1 MYVVKFEDLGK
12 SDIGIAGG
20 KGANL
25 GELTQAGI
33 PVPPGFVVTA
43 ETYGKFMEDAGI
55 NGKVL
60 DILAKTDINNTKE
73 LQAAAEEIKSII
85 IGTPVPEDMSTLIIE
100 AYNQLCQRVDEDDT
114 DVAIRSSATAE
125 DLPDASFAG
134 QQDTFLHV
142 SGSED
147 VIDYIR
153 KCWASLFEARAIFY
167 REENGFDHSKVYI
180 AVVVQKMA
188 IADKAGVMFTV
199 NPSTGEEIA
208 LIEGSWG
215 LGEAVV
221 SGDVTP
227 DNYVVDKSND
237 EVVSVTISDKKL
249 MYVKDEDGTSVRV
262 DVPEDKRNERVLS
275 DEELVELTE
284 MGKRIQAH
292 YGEPMD
298 TEWAFERGNLF
309 LLQARPIT
317 TLGDDNGVAGE
328 DSSISDKNVI
338 VKGLGA
344 SPGTAS
350 GKVKIILDIDELDK
364 IKDGDIMVTTMT
376 TPDMVPAM
384 RRASGI
390 ITDEGGVTCHASIIS
405 RELGIPCVVGTG
417 SATTTLKENVGVTL
431 DGKKGLVYEGIHEN
445 KEEAVQTATANVE
458 AAPIITVTEVKANV
472 SMPEAA
478 QRAAATGADGV
489 GLLRTEHL
497 MLTAG
502 IHPGKFIADGREDEL
517 IDTIAENVMTVAD
530 AFYPK
535 PVWYRTLDAPT
546 DEFITL
552 EGGENEPE
560 EHNPMLGWRG
570 IRRELDQPE
579 ILKCEFKAIKKLYDK
594 GYTNLGIMIPLSQSP
609 AELKQ
614 AKELCASVGLIP
626 HKDID
631 FGMMVE
637 IPAAALTIEDYLE
650 IGVDFVSLGTND
662 LTQYTLAVDRNN
674 EFVAKHY
681 TEEHPAVMKLIERTI
696 KKCVEAGVTCSICGQ
711 AGSVPHIVE
720 TFIISP
726 VLSRFLPCTLC
737 DNLSPDTI
745 SHRFPVHQS
754 TLVSFPDDI
763 TSYIQKSS
771 LLLPLLLFRR
781 PDKDEVRLPPTY
793 PPHHVH

>member
-1 MYVVKFEDLGK
+1 MYVKKFEELSK
-12 SDIGIAGG
+12 ADIGIAGG

-43 ETYGKFMEDAGI
+43 QAYEYFMDEAGI
-55 NGKVL
+55 NDKVMS
-60 DILAKTDINNTKE
+60 ILEETDINDTKA
-73 LQAAAEEIKSII
+73 LQAAAEEIKKII
-85 IGTPVPEDMSTLIIE
+85 VESPIPDDLVMYIREY
-100 AYNQLCQRVDEDDT
+100 YNELCQRVGEEDT

-125 DLPDASFAG
+125 DLPEASFAG

-142 SGSED
+142 SGDEE
-147 VIDYIR
+147 VIEFIR

-167 REENGFDHSKVYI
+167 REENNFEHSKVYI

-188 IADKAGVMFTV
+188 FADKAGVMFTV

-227 DNYVVDKSND
+227 DNYQVDKRNN
-237 EVVSVTISDKKL
+237 EIVNVTISDKKV
-249 MYVKDEDGTSVRV
+249 MYTNDEDGTSVKIE
-262 DVPEDKRNERVLS
+262 VPEDKRKERVLS
-275 DEELVELTE
+275 DDELIQLTE
-284 MGKRIQAH
+284 MGKTVQAH

-298 TEWAFERGNLF
+298 TEWAFEKDMLF

-317 TLGDDNGVAGE
+317 TLGGAEEAADDA
-328 DSSISDKNVI
+328 SSDLGDVL
-338 VKGLGA
+338 VRGLGA
-344 SPGTAS
+344 SPGMAAGT
-350 GKVKIILDIDELDK
+350 VKIVLDIDELDK

-390 ITDEGGVTCHASIIS
+390 VTDEGGVTCHASIIS

-417 SATTTLKENVGVTL
+417 DATTTLVENSGVTL
-431 DGKKGLVYEGIHEN
+431 DGKKGLVFDGISQT
-445 KEEAVQTATANVE
+445 KEEAPVAAGTVE

-478 QRAAATGADGV
+478 EKAAATGADGV

-497 MLTAG
+497 MLTSG

-517 IDTIAENVMTVAD
+517 IDTIADNVQIVAD

-552 EGGENEPE
+552 EGGENEPR

-579 ILKCEFKAIKKLYDK
+579 ILKCEFKAIKKLHEK
-594 GYTNLGIMIPLSQSP
+594 GYTNIGIMIPLSQSP
-609 AELKQ
+609 EELKQ
-614 AKELCASVGLIP
+614 AKALCSEVGFEP
-626 HKDID
+626 HKDVE

-637 IPAAALTIEDYLE
+637 IPAAAIMIDEY
-650 IGVDFVSLGTND
+650 IKVGIDFVSLGTND

-681 TEEHPAVMKLIERTI
+681 SEEHPAVMKLIERTI
-696 KKCVEAGVTCSICGQ
+696 RKCAEAGVKCSICGQ

-720 TFIISP
+720 K
-726 VLSRFLPCTLC
+726 
-737 DNLSPDTI
+737 
-745 SHRFPVHQS
+745 
-754 TLVSFPDDI
+754 LVEFGI
-763 TSYIQKSS
+763 TSVSSNTDAIADVRKTVARAEQKII
-771 LLLPLLLFRR
+771 LDAAR
-781 PDKDEVRLPPTY
+781 KRLE
-793 PPHHVH
+793 

>member
-1 MYVVKFEDLGK
+1 MYVKKFEDLNK
-12 SDIGIAGG
+12 SDIPIAGG

-43 ETYGKFMEDAGI
+43 QTYEKFMLETGI
-55 NGKVL
+55 NDKVL
-60 DILAKTDINNTKE
+60 SILDEIDINDTKA
-73 LQAAAEEIKSII
+73 LQAASEEIKAII
-85 IGTPVPEDMSTLIIE
+85 NEAPIPEDMILFITE
-100 AYNQLCQRVDEDDT
+100 AYNQLCQRFDGDDVE
-114 DVAIRSSATAE
+114 VAIRSSATAE
-125 DLPDASFAG
+125 DLPEASFAG
-134 QQDTFLHV
+134 QQDTYLYV
-142 SGSED
+142 SG
-147 VIDYIR
+147 IDAVLEYIR

-167 REENGFDHSKVYI
+167 REENDFEHAKVLI

-188 IADKAGVMFTV
+188 NADKAGVMFTV

-227 DNYVVDKSND
+227 DNYQVDKADNSVIN
-237 EVVSVTISDKKL
+237 VTISDKKV
-249 MYVKDEDGTSVRV
+249 MYINDENETSIKV
-262 DVPEDKRNERVLS
+262 DVPEEKRNERVLS
-275 DEELVELTE
+275 DEELIELTE

-298 TEWAFERGNLF
+298 TEWAFENGELF

-317 TLGDDNGVAGE
+317 TLSDVCEDVAEASDDIGE
-328 DSSISDKNVI
+328 VL
-338 VKGLGA
+338 VRGLGA
-344 SPGTAS
+344 SPGMAA
-350 GKVKIILDIDELDK
+350 GNVKIILDIEELDK

-384 RRASGI
+384 KRSSGI
-390 ITDEGGVTCHASIIS
+390 VTDEGGVTCHASIIS

-417 SATTTLKENVGVTL
+417 DATSILKENTGVTI
-431 DGKKGLVYEGIHEN
+431 DGKKGLVFDGISQTKQEP
-445 KEEAVQTATANVE
+445 VQAAGSVE

-478 QRAAATGADGV
+478 AKAAATGADGV

-502 IHPGKFIADGREDEL
+502 IHPGKFIADGNEDEL
-517 IDTIAENVMTVAD
+517 INTIAENVMIVAD
-530 AFYPK
+530 EFYPK

-579 ILKCEFKAIKKLYDK
+579 ILKCEFKAIKKLHEQ
-594 GYTNLGIMIPLSQSP
+594 GYTNIGIMIPLSQSP
-609 AELKQ
+609 EELKQ
-614 AKELCASVGLIP
+614 AKALCSEVGLEP
-626 HKDID
+626 HKDVE

-637 IPAAALTIEDYLE
+637 IPAAALTIEDY
-650 IGVDFVSLGTND
+650 IAVGIDFVSLGTND

-674 EFVAKHY
+674 EYVAKHY
-681 TEEHPAVMKLIERTI
+681 SEEHPAVMKLIEMTI
-696 KKCVEAGVTCSICGQ
+696 KKCVEAGVKCSICGQ
-711 AGSVPHIVE
+711 AGSVPRIVE
-720 TFIISP
+720 K
-726 VLSRFLPCTLC
+726 
-737 DNLSPDTI
+737 
-745 SHRFPVHQS
+745 
-754 TLVSFPDDI
+754 LVGFGI
-763 TSYIQKSS
+763 TSVSS
-771 LLLPLLLFRR
+771 NT
-781 PDKDEVRLPPTY
+781 DAISEVRKTVARAEQKIILDAARKRLE
-793 PPHHVH
+793 

>member
-1 MYVVKFEDLGK
+1 MYVQKFEDLNK
-12 SDIGIAGG
+12 SDIAIAGG

-43 ETYGKFMEDAGI
+43 ETYQKFMEDTGI
-55 NGKVL
+55 NDKVL
-60 DILAKTDINNTKE
+60 DILDKIDINDTKA

-85 IGTPVPEDMSTLIIE
+85 IETPIPDDMIMFIKE
-100 AYNQLCQRVDEDDT
+100 AYNQLCQRVGEDDT

-125 DLPDASFAG
+125 DLPEASFAG

-142 SGSED
+142 SGDEE
-147 VIDYIR
+147 VIEYVR

-167 REENGFDHSKVYI
+167 REENDFEHSKVLI

-227 DNYVVDKSND
+227 DNYQVDKANN
-237 EVVSVTISDKKL
+237 EVINVTISDKKV
-249 MYVKDEDGTSVRV
+249 MYTNDESGTSIKVN
-262 DVPEDKRNERVLS
+262 VPENLRMERVLS
-275 DEELVELTE
+275 DEELIELTE
-284 MGKRIQAH
+284 MGKRVQAH

-298 TEWAFERGNLF
+298 TEWAFERDNLF

-317 TLGDDNGVAGE
+317 TLGDAEPAGDDDASVDGE
-328 DSSISDKNVI
+328 VL
-338 VKGLGA
+338 VRGLGA
-344 SPGTAS
+344 SPGIAT
-350 GKVKIILDIDELDK
+350 GLVKIVLDIDELDK
-364 IKDGDIMVTTMT
+364 IEDGDVMVTTMT

-390 ITDEGGVTCHASIIS
+390 VTDEGGVTCHASIIS

-417 SATTTLKENVGVTL
+417 DATKTLKEDTGVTL
-431 DGKKGLVYEGIHEN
+431 DGKKGLVFEGITEVS
-445 KEEAVQTATANVE
+445 EEAPQAQAVAAE
-458 AAPIITVTEVKANV
+458 APILTVTEVKANV

-478 QRAAATGADGV
+478 ERAAATGADGV

-517 IDTIAENVMTVAD
+517 IDTIADNVQIVAD

-552 EGGENEPE
+552 EGGENEPR

-579 ILKCEFKAIKKLYDK
+579 ILKCEFKAIKKLHEK
-594 GYTNLGIMIPLSQSP
+594 GYTNIGIMIPLSQSP
-609 AELKQ
+609 AELVK
-614 AKELCASVGLIP
+614 AKELCAEVGFIP
-626 HKDID
+626 HKDVD

-637 IPAAALTIEDYLE
+637 IPAAAIIIDEYLK

-681 TEEHPAVMKLIERTI
+681 NEEHPAVMKLIERTI
-696 KKCVEAGVTCSICGQ
+696 KKCAEAGVTCSICGQ

-720 TFIISP
+720 K
-726 VLSRFLPCTLC
+726 
-737 DNLSPDTI
+737 
-745 SHRFPVHQS
+745 
-754 TLVSFPDDI
+754 LVKFGI
-763 TSYIQKSS
+763 TSVSS
-771 LLLPLLLFRR
+771 NA
-781 PDKDEVRLPPTY
+781 DAIAEVRKTVARAEQKIILEAARKRLE
-793 PPHHVH
+793 

>member
-1 MYVVKFEDLGK
+1 
-12 SDIGIAGG
+12 
-20 KGANL
+20 
-25 GELTQAGI
+25 
-33 PVPPGFVVTA
+33 
-43 ETYGKFMEDAGI
+43 
-55 NGKVL
+55 
-60 DILAKTDINNTKE
+60 
-73 LQAAAEEIKSII
+73 
-85 IGTPVPEDMSTLIIE
+85 
-100 AYNQLCQRVDEDDT
+100 
-114 DVAIRSSATAE
+114 
-125 DLPDASFAG
+125 
-134 QQDTFLHV
+134 
-142 SGSED
+142 
-147 VIDYIR
+147 
-153 KCWASLFEARAIFY
+153 
-167 REENGFDHSKVYI
+167 
-180 AVVVQKMA
+180 MA
-188 IADKAGVMFTV
+188 IADKAGVKFTV

-445 KEEAVQTATANVE
+445 KEEAVQTATSNVE

-517 IDTIAENVMTVAD
+517 IDTIAENVMIVAD

-720 TFIISP
+720 K
-726 VLSRFLPCTLC
+726 
-737 DNLSPDTI
+737 
-745 SHRFPVHQS
+745 
-754 TLVSFPDDI
+754 LVGFGI
-763 TSYIQKSS
+763 TSVSS
-771 LLLPLLLFRR
+771 NA
-781 PDKDEVRLPPTY
+781 DAVAEVRKTVARAEKKIILDAARKSQE
-793 PPHHVH
+793 

>member
-1 MYVVKFEDLGK
+1 MYVVKFEDLNK

-43 ETYGKFMEDAGI
+43 ETYQKFMEEAGI
-55 NGKVL
+55 NDKVM
-60 DILAKTDINNTKE
+60 DILDKIDINDTKA
-73 LQAAAEEIKSII
+73 LQAAAEEIKGII
-85 IGTPVPEDMSTLIIE
+85 NSAPIPDDMILFITE
-100 AYNQLCQRVDEDDT
+100 AYNQLCQRVGEDGT

-125 DLPDASFAG
+125 DLPEASFAG

-142 SGSED
+142 SGNDE
-147 VIDYIR
+147 VIEYIR

-167 REENGFDHSKVYI
+167 REENDFEHSKVYI

-188 IADKAGVMFTV
+188 NADKAGVMFTV

-215 LGEAVV
+215 LGESVV

-227 DNYVVDKSND
+227 DNYQVDKKNN
-237 EVVSVTISDKKL
+237 EIINVTISDKKV
-249 MYVKDEDGTSVRV
+249 MYTNDENGTSIKV
-262 DVPEDKRNERVLS
+262 DVPEDKRKERVLS
-275 DEELVELTE
+275 DSELIQLTE
-284 MGKRIQAH
+284 MGKRVQAH

-298 TEWAFERGNLF
+298 TEWAFENGILF

-317 TLGDDNGVAGE
+317 TLGDVEEQKDE
-328 DSSISDKNVI
+328 SSDDVGD
-338 VKGLGA
+338 VLVRGLGA
-344 SPGTAS
+344 SPGMAS
-350 GKVKIILDIDELDK
+350 GKVKIVLDIDELDK

-390 ITDEGGVTCHASIIS
+390 VTDEGGVTCHASIIS

-417 SATTTLKENVGVTL
+417 NATTTLVENDGVTL
-431 DGKKGLVYEGIHEN
+431 DGKKGLVFEGISET
-445 KEEAVQTATANVE
+445 KSEEVAAVSVE

-478 QRAAATGADGV
+478 EKAAATGADGV

-497 MLTAG
+497 MLTSG

-517 IDTIAENVMTVAD
+517 IDTIAGNVQIVAD

-552 EGGENEPE
+552 EGGENEPR
-560 EHNPMLGWRG
+560 EHNPMLGCRG

-579 ILKCEFKAIKKLYDK
+579 ILKCEFKAIKKLHEK
-594 GYTNLGIMIPLSQSP
+594 GYTNIGIMIPLSQSP
-609 AELKQ
+609 EELKK
-614 AKELCASVGLIP
+614 AKALCSEVGFEP
-626 HKDID
+626 HKDVE

-637 IPAAALTIEDYLE
+637 IPAAAIMIDEY
-650 IGVDFVSLGTND
+650 IKVGIDFVSLGTND

-681 TEEHPAVMKLIERTI
+681 SEEHPAVMKLIERTI
-696 KKCVEAGVTCSICGQ
+696 RKCAEAGVKCSICGQ

-720 TFIISP
+720 K
-726 VLSRFLPCTLC
+726 
-737 DNLSPDTI
+737 
-745 SHRFPVHQS
+745 
-754 TLVSFPDDI
+754 LVEFGI
-763 TSYIQKSS
+763 TSVSSNTDAIADVRKTVARAEQKII
-771 LLLPLLLFRR
+771 LDAAR
-781 PDKDEVRLPPTY
+781 KRLE
-793 PPHHVH
+793 

>member
-1 MYVVKFEDLGK
+1 MYVKKFEELDK
-12 SDIGIAGG
+12 NDIGIAGG

-43 ETYGKFMEDAGI
+43 QAYEYFMEEAGI
-55 NGKVL
+55 NDKVMEIL
-60 DILAKTDINNTKE
+60 DQIDVNDTKQ
-73 LQAAAEEIKSII
+73 LQEAAEEIKKII
-85 IGTPVPEDMSTLIIE
+85 IDSPIPDDLVMFIREY
-100 AYNQLCQRVDEDDT
+100 YNELCQRVDEDDT

-125 DLPDASFAG
+125 DLPEASFAG

-142 SGSED
+142 SGDDE
-147 VIDYIR
+147 VIEYIR

-167 REENGFDHSKVYI
+167 REENNFEHSKVYI

-215 LGEAVV
+215 LGESVV

-227 DNYVVDKSND
+227 DNYQVDKKNN
-237 EVVSVTISDKKL
+237 EIINVTISDKKV
-249 MYVKDEDGTSVRV
+249 MYTNDENGTSVKV
-262 DVPEDKRNERVLS
+262 EVPEDKRKERVLS
-275 DEELVELTE
+275 DEELIELTE
-284 MGKRIQAH
+284 MGKTVQAH

-298 TEWAFERGNLF
+298 TEWAFEKDMLF

-317 TLGDDNGVAGE
+317 TLGDTVE
-328 DSSISDKNVI
+328 DAEDEASDLGDVL
-338 VKGLGA
+338 VRGLGA
-344 SPGTAS
+344 SPGMAS
-350 GKVKIILDIDELDK
+350 GKVKIVLDIDELDK

-384 RRASGI
+384 KRASGI
-390 ITDEGGVTCHASIIS
+390 VTDEGGVTCHASIIS

-417 SATTTLKENVGVTL
+417 DATTTLKENDGVTL
-431 DGKKGLVYEGIHEN
+431 DGKKGLVFDGISET
-445 KEEAVQTATANVE
+445 KEEPVAVAGTVE

-478 QRAAATGADGV
+478 EKAAATGADGV

-497 MLTAG
+497 MLTSG

-517 IDTIAENVMTVAD
+517 IDTIADNVQIVAD

-552 EGGENEPE
+552 EGGENEPR

-579 ILKCEFKAIKKLYDK
+579 ILKCEFKAIKKLHEK
-594 GYTNLGIMIPLSQSP
+594 GYTNIGIMIPLSQSP
-609 AELKQ
+609 EELKK
-614 AKELCASVGLIP
+614 AKALCSEVGFEP
-626 HKDID
+626 HKDVD

-637 IPAAALTIEDYLE
+637 IPAAAIMIDEY
-650 IGVDFVSLGTND
+650 IKVGIDFVSLGTND

-681 TEEHPAVMKLIERTI
+681 SEEHPAVMKLIERTI
-696 KKCVEAGVTCSICGQ
+696 RKCAEAGVKCSICGQ

-720 TFIISP
+720 K
-726 VLSRFLPCTLC
+726 
-737 DNLSPDTI
+737 
-745 SHRFPVHQS
+745 
-754 TLVSFPDDI
+754 LVEFGI
-763 TSYIQKSS
+763 TSVSSNTDAIADVRKTVARAEQKII
-771 LLLPLLLFRR
+771 LDAAR
-781 PDKDEVRLPPTY
+781 KRLE
-793 PPHHVH
+793 

>member
-1 MYVVKFEDLGK
+1 MYVKKFEDLNK
-12 SDIGIAGG
+12 SDIPIAGG

-43 ETYGKFMEDAGI
+43 QTYEKFMLETGI
-55 NGKVL
+55 NDKVL
-60 DILAKTDINNTKE
+60 SILDEIDINDTKA
-73 LQAAAEEIKSII
+73 LQAASEEIKAII
-85 IGTPVPEDMSTLIIE
+85 NEAPIPEDMILFITE
-100 AYNQLCQRVDEDDT
+100 AYNQLCQRFDGDDVE
-114 DVAIRSSATAE
+114 VAIRSSATAE
-125 DLPDASFAG
+125 DLPEASFAG
-134 QQDTFLHV
+134 QQDTYLYV
-142 SGSED
+142 SG
-147 VIDYIR
+147 IDAVLEYIR

-167 REENGFDHSKVYI
+167 REENDFEHAKVLI

-188 IADKAGVMFTV
+188 NADKAGVMFTV

-227 DNYVVDKSND
+227 DNYQVDKADNSVIN
-237 EVVSVTISDKKL
+237 VTISDKKV
-249 MYVKDEDGTSVRV
+249 MYINDENETSIKV
-262 DVPEDKRNERVLS
+262 DVPEEKRNERVLS
-275 DEELVELTE
+275 DEELIELTE

-298 TEWAFERGNLF
+298 TEWAFENGELF

-317 TLGDDNGVAGE
+317 TLGDVCEDVAEASDDIGE
-328 DSSISDKNVI
+328 VL
-338 VKGLGA
+338 VRGLGA
-344 SPGTAS
+344 SPGMAA
-350 GKVKIILDIDELDK
+350 GNVKIILDIEELDK
-364 IKDGDIMVTTMT
+364 IEDGDIMVTTMT

-384 RRASGI
+384 KRSSGI
-390 ITDEGGVTCHASIIS
+390 VTDEGGVTCHASIIS

-417 SATTTLKENVGVTL
+417 DATSILKENTGVTI
-431 DGKKGLVYEGIHEN
+431 DGKKGLVFDGISQTKQEP
-445 KEEAVQTATANVE
+445 VQAAGSVE

-478 QRAAATGADGV
+478 AKAAATGADGV

-502 IHPGKFIADGREDEL
+502 IHPGKFIADGNEDEL
-517 IDTIAENVMTVAD
+517 INTIAENVMIVAD
-530 AFYPK
+530 EFYPK

-579 ILKCEFKAIKKLYDK
+579 ILKCEFKAIKKLHEQ
-594 GYTNLGIMIPLSQSP
+594 GYTNIGIMIPLSQSP
-609 AELKQ
+609 EELKQ
-614 AKELCASVGLIP
+614 AKALCSEVGLEP
-626 HKDID
+626 HKDVE

-637 IPAAALTIEDYLE
+637 IPAAALTIEDY
-650 IGVDFVSLGTND
+650 IAVGIDFVSLGTND

-674 EFVAKHY
+674 EYVAKHY
-681 TEEHPAVMKLIERTI
+681 SEEHPAVMKLIEMTI
-696 KKCVEAGVTCSICGQ
+696 KKCVEAGVKCSICGQ
-711 AGSVPHIVE
+711 AGSVPRIVE
-720 TFIISP
+720 K
-726 VLSRFLPCTLC
+726 
-737 DNLSPDTI
+737 
-745 SHRFPVHQS
+745 
-754 TLVSFPDDI
+754 LVGFGI
-763 TSYIQKSS
+763 TSVSS
-771 LLLPLLLFRR
+771 NT
-781 PDKDEVRLPPTY
+781 DAIAEVRKTVARAEQKIILDAARKRLE
-793 PPHHVH
+793 

>member
-1 MYVVKFEDLGK
+1 MYVVKFEDLNK

-43 ETYGKFMEDAGI
+43 QAYEYFMDEAGI
-55 NGKVL
+55 NDLVMSIL
-60 DILAKTDINNTKE
+60 DEIDINDTKA
-73 LQAAAEEIKSII
+73 LQAASEEIKKII
-85 IGTPVPEDMSTLIIE
+85 VESPIPEDLVLFIRE
-100 AYNQLCQRVDEDDT
+100 YYNELCQRVGEDDT

-125 DLPDASFAG
+125 DLPEASFAG

-142 SGSED
+142 SGDDE
-147 VIDYIR
+147 VIEYIR

-167 REENGFDHSKVYI
+167 REENNFEHSKVYI

-188 IADKAGVMFTV
+188 NADKAGVMFTV

-227 DNYVVDKSND
+227 DNYQVDKKNN
-237 EVVSVTISDKKL
+237 EIINVTISDKKV
-249 MYVKDEDGTSVRV
+249 MYTNDENGTSVKV
-262 DVPEDKRNERVLS
+262 DVPENQRKERVLS
-275 DEELVELTE
+275 DDELIELTE
-284 MGKRIQAH
+284 MGKTVQAH

-298 TEWAFERGNLF
+298 TEWAFEKDMLF

-317 TLGDDNGVAGE
+317 TLGDVEEETQDA
-328 DSSISDKNVI
+328 SSDLGDVL
-338 VKGLGA
+338 VRGLGA
-344 SPGTAS
+344 SPGMAS
-350 GKVKIILDIDELDK
+350 GKVKIVLDIDELDK

-390 ITDEGGVTCHASIIS
+390 VTDEGGVTCHASIIS

-417 SATTTLKENVGVTL
+417 DATTTLEENSGVTL
-431 DGKKGLVYEGIHEN
+431 DGKKGLVFEGISET
-445 KEEAVQTATANVE
+445 KEEAVAVAGTVE

-478 QRAAATGADGV
+478 EKAAATGADGV

-497 MLTAG
+497 MLTSG
-502 IHPGKFIADGREDEL
+502 IHPGKFIADGKEDEL
-517 IDTIAENVMTVAD
+517 IDTIADNVQIVAD
-530 AFYPK
+530 AFYPR

-552 EGGENEPE
+552 EGGENEPR

-579 ILKCEFKAIKKLYDK
+579 ILKCEFKAIKKLHEE
-594 GYTNLGIMIPLSQSP
+594 GYTNIGIMIPLSQSP
-609 AELKQ
+609 EELKQ
-614 AKELCASVGLIP
+614 AKALCSEIGFEP
-626 HKDID
+626 HKDVD

-637 IPAAALTIEDYLE
+637 IPAAAIMIDEY
-650 IGVDFVSLGTND
+650 IKVGIDFVSLGTND

-681 TEEHPAVMKLIERTI
+681 SEEHPAVMKLIERTI
-696 KKCVEAGVTCSICGQ
+696 RKCAEAGVKCSICGQ

-720 TFIISP
+720 KLVEFGISSVSSNTDAIADVRKTVARAEQKII
-726 VLSRFLPCTLC
+726 LDAAR
-737 DNLSPDTI
+737 
-745 SHRFPVHQS
+745 
-754 TLVSFPDDI
+754 
-763 TSYIQKSS
+763 K
-771 LLLPLLLFRR
+771 
-781 PDKDEVRLPPTY
+781 RLE
-793 PPHHVH
+793 

>member
-1 MYVVKFEDLGK
+1 MYVKKFEDLNK
-12 SDIGIAGG
+12 SDIPIAGG

-43 ETYGKFMEDAGI
+43 QTYEKFMLETGI
-55 NGKVL
+55 NDKVL
-60 DILAKTDINNTKE
+60 SILDEIDINDTKA
-73 LQAAAEEIKSII
+73 LQAASEEIKAII
-85 IGTPVPEDMSTLIIE
+85 NEAPIPEDMILFITE
-100 AYNQLCQRVDEDDT
+100 AYNQLCQRFDGDDVE
-114 DVAIRSSATAE
+114 VAIRSSATAE
-125 DLPDASFAG
+125 DLPEASFAG
-134 QQDTFLHV
+134 QQDTYLYV
-142 SGSED
+142 SG
-147 VIDYIR
+147 IDAVLEYIR

-167 REENGFDHSKVYI
+167 REENDFEHAKVLI

-188 IADKAGVMFTV
+188 NADKAGVMFTV

-227 DNYVVDKSND
+227 DNYQVDKADNSVIN
-237 EVVSVTISDKKL
+237 VTISDKKV
-249 MYVKDEDGTSVRV
+249 MYINDENETSIKV
-262 DVPEDKRNERVLS
+262 DVPEEKRNERVLS
-275 DEELVELTE
+275 DEELIELTE

-298 TEWAFERGNLF
+298 TEWAFENGELF

-317 TLGDDNGVAGE
+317 TLGDVCEDVAEASDDVGE
-328 DSSISDKNVI
+328 VL
-338 VKGLGA
+338 VRGLGA
-344 SPGTAS
+344 SPGMAA
-350 GKVKIILDIDELDK
+350 GNVKIILDIEELDK

-384 RRASGI
+384 KRSSGI
-390 ITDEGGVTCHASIIS
+390 VTDEGGVTCHASIIS

-417 SATTTLKENVGVTL
+417 DATSILKENTGVTI
-431 DGKKGLVYEGIHEN
+431 DGKKGLVFDGISQTKQEP
-445 KEEAVQTATANVE
+445 VQAAGSVE

-478 QRAAATGADGV
+478 AKAAATGADGV

-502 IHPGKFIADGREDEL
+502 IHPGKFIADGNEDEL
-517 IDTIAENVMTVAD
+517 INTIAENVMIVAD
-530 AFYPK
+530 EFYPK

-579 ILKCEFKAIKKLYDK
+579 ILKCEFKAIKKLHEQ
-594 GYTNLGIMIPLSQSP
+594 GYTNIGIMIPLSQSP
-609 AELKQ
+609 EELKQ
-614 AKELCASVGLIP
+614 AKALCSEVGLEP
-626 HKDID
+626 HKDVE

-637 IPAAALTIEDYLE
+637 IPAAALTIEDY
-650 IGVDFVSLGTND
+650 IAVGIDFVSLGTND

-674 EFVAKHY
+674 EYVAKHY
-681 TEEHPAVMKLIERTI
+681 SEEHPAVMKLIEMTI
-696 KKCVEAGVTCSICGQ
+696 KKCVEAGVKCSICGQ
-711 AGSVPHIVE
+711 AGSVPRIVE
-720 TFIISP
+720 K
-726 VLSRFLPCTLC
+726 
-737 DNLSPDTI
+737 
-745 SHRFPVHQS
+745 
-754 TLVSFPDDI
+754 LVGFGI
-763 TSYIQKSS
+763 TSVSS
-771 LLLPLLLFRR
+771 NT
-781 PDKDEVRLPPTY
+781 DAIAEVRKTVARAEQKIILDAARKRLE
-793 PPHHVH
+793 

>member
-1 MYVVKFEDLGK
+1 MYVKKFEELSK

-43 ETYGKFMEDAGI
+43 QAYKYFMDEAGI
-55 NGKVL
+55 NDQVMEIL
-60 DILAKTDINNTKE
+60 DAIDINDTKA
-73 LQAAAEEIKSII
+73 LQAAAEEIKTII
-85 IGTPVPEDMSTLIIE
+85 IESPIPNDLVLFIREY
-100 AYNQLCQRVDEDDT
+100 YNELCQRVGEDDT

-125 DLPDASFAG
+125 DLPEASFAG

-142 SGSED
+142 SGDDE
-147 VIDYIR
+147 VIEYIR

-167 REENGFDHSKVYI
+167 REENDFEHSKVYI

-188 IADKAGVMFTV
+188 NADKAGVMFTV

-215 LGEAVV
+215 LGESVV

-227 DNYVVDKSND
+227 DNYQVDKKDN
-237 EVVSVTISDKKL
+237 EIINVTISDKKV
-249 MYVKDEDGTSVRV
+249 MYTNDEKGTSVKV
-262 DVPEDKRNERVLS
+262 DVPEDKRKERVLS
-275 DEELVELTE
+275 DDELIELTE
-284 MGKRIQAH
+284 MGKRVQAH

-298 TEWAFERGNLF
+298 TEWAFEKDMLF

-317 TLGDDNGVAGE
+317 TLGNASE
-328 DSSISDKNVI
+328 DARDASSDLGDVL
-338 VKGLGA
+338 VRGLGA
-344 SPGTAS
+344 SPGMAS
-350 GKVKIILDIDELDK
+350 GTVKIILDIDELDK

-390 ITDEGGVTCHASIIS
+390 VTDEGGVTCHASIIS

-417 SATTTLKENVGVTL
+417 DATSTLEENTGVTL
-431 DGKKGLVYEGIHEN
+431 DGKKGLVFDGISEN
-445 KEEAVQTATANVE
+445 KEDATAVAGTVE

-478 QRAAATGADGV
+478 EKAAATGADGV

-497 MLTAG
+497 MLTSG
-502 IHPGKFIADGREDEL
+502 IHPGKFIADGNEDEL
-517 IDTIAENVMTVAD
+517 IDTIADNVQIVAD

-552 EGGENEPE
+552 EGGENEPR

-579 ILKCEFKAIKKLYDK
+579 ILKCEFRAIKKLHEK
-594 GYTNLGIMIPLSQSP
+594 GYTNIGIMIPLSQSP
-609 AELKQ
+609 EELKQ
-614 AKELCASVGLIP
+614 AKALCSEVGFEP
-626 HKDID
+626 HKDVD

-637 IPAAALTIEDYLE
+637 IPAAAIMIDEY
-650 IGVDFVSLGTND
+650 IKVGIDFVSLGTND

-696 KKCVEAGVTCSICGQ
+696 RKCAEAGVTCSICGQ

-720 TFIISP
+720 K
-726 VLSRFLPCTLC
+726 
-737 DNLSPDTI
+737 
-745 SHRFPVHQS
+745 
-754 TLVSFPDDI
+754 LVAFGI
-763 TSYIQKSS
+763 TSVSSNTDAIADVRKTVARAEQKII
-771 LLLPLLLFRR
+771 LDAAR
-781 PDKDEVRLPPTY
+781 KRLE
-793 PPHHVH
+793 

>member
-1 MYVVKFEDLGK
+1 MYVVKFEDLSK

-43 ETYGKFMEDAGI
+43 QAYEKFMDEAGI
-55 NGKVL
+55 NDQVMG
-60 DILAKTDINNTKE
+60 ILEKIDINDTKA
-73 LQAAAEEIKSII
+73 LQAAAEEIKQI
-85 IGTPVPEDMSTLIIE
+85 IIE
-100 AYNQLCQRVDEDDT
+100 APIPEDLVLFIREFYNELCQRVGEDDT

-125 DLPDASFAG
+125 DLPEASFAG

-142 SGSED
+142 SGDDE
-147 VIDYIR
+147 VIEYIR

-167 REENGFDHSKVYI
+167 REENNFEHSKVYI

-227 DNYVVDKSND
+227 DNYQVDKKDN
-237 EVVSVTISDKKL
+237 EIINVTISDKKV
-249 MYVKDEDGTSVRV
+249 MYTNDENGTSVKV
-262 DVPEDKRNERVLS
+262 EVPEEKRKERVLS
-275 DEELVELTE
+275 DEELIELTE
-284 MGKRIQAH
+284 MGKRVQAH

-298 TEWAFERGNLF
+298 TEWAFERDNLF

-317 TLGDDNGVAGE
+317 TLGDVVEETEEASSDMGE
-328 DSSISDKNVI
+328 VL
-338 VKGLGA
+338 VRGLGA
-344 SPGTAS
+344 SPGMAS
-350 GKVKIILDIDELDK
+350 GKVKIVLDIDELDK
-364 IKDGDIMVTTMT
+364 IQDGDIMVTTMT

-390 ITDEGGVTCHASIIS
+390 VTDEGGVTCHASIIS

-417 SATTTLKENVGVTL
+417 DATATLKEDTGVTL
-431 DGKKGLVYEGIHEN
+431 DGKKGLVFDGISDA
-445 KEEAVQTATANVE
+445 KSEEAPVQGGAVQ

-478 QRAAATGADGV
+478 ERAAATGADGV

-497 MLTAG
+497 MLTSG

-517 IDTIAENVMTVAD
+517 IDTIADNVQIVAD

-552 EGGENEPE
+552 EGGENEPR
-560 EHNPMLGWRG
+560 EHNPMLGW
-570 IRRELDQPE
+570 I
-579 ILKCEFKAIKKLYDK
+579 
-594 GYTNLGIMIPLSQSP
+594 
-609 AELKQ
+609 
-614 AKELCASVGLIP
+614 
-626 HKDID
+626 
-631 FGMMVE
+631 
-637 IPAAALTIEDYLE
+637 
-650 IGVDFVSLGTND
+650 
-662 LTQYTLAVDRNN
+662 
-674 EFVAKHY
+674 
-681 TEEHPAVMKLIERTI
+681 
-696 KKCVEAGVTCSICGQ
+696 
-711 AGSVPHIVE
+711 
-720 TFIISP
+720 
-726 VLSRFLPCTLC
+726 
-737 DNLSPDTI
+737 
-745 SHRFPVHQS
+745 
-754 TLVSFPDDI
+754 
-763 TSYIQKSS
+763 
-771 LLLPLLLFRR
+771 
-781 PDKDEVRLPPTY
+781 
-793 PPHHVH
+793 

>member
-1 MYVVKFEDLGK
+1 MYVVKFEDLNK

-43 ETYGKFMEDAGI
+43 ETYQKFMEEAGI
-55 NGKVL
+55 NDKVM
-60 DILAKTDINNTKE
+60 DILDKIDINDTKA
-73 LQAAAEEIKSII
+73 LQAAAEEIKGII
-85 IGTPVPEDMSTLIIE
+85 NSAPIPDDMILFITE
-100 AYNQLCQRVDEDDT
+100 AYNQLCQRVGEDDT

-125 DLPDASFAG
+125 DLPEASFAG

-142 SGSED
+142 SGNDE
-147 VIDYIR
+147 VIEYIR

-167 REENGFDHSKVYI
+167 REENDFEHSKVYI

-188 IADKAGVMFTV
+188 NADKAGVMFTV

-215 LGEAVV
+215 LGESVV

-227 DNYVVDKSND
+227 DNYQVDKKNN
-237 EVVSVTISDKKL
+237 EIINVTISDKKV
-249 MYVKDEDGTSVRV
+249 MYTNDENGTSIKV
-262 DVPEDKRNERVLS
+262 DVPEDKRKERVLS
-275 DEELVELTE
+275 DSELIQLTE
-284 MGKRIQAH
+284 MGKRVQAH

-298 TEWAFERGNLF
+298 TEWAFENGILF

-317 TLGDDNGVAGE
+317 TLGDVEEQKDE
-328 DSSISDKNVI
+328 SSDDVGD
-338 VKGLGA
+338 VLVRGLGA
-344 SPGTAS
+344 SPGMAS
-350 GKVKIILDIDELDK
+350 GKVKIVLDIDELDK

-390 ITDEGGVTCHASIIS
+390 VTDEGGVTCHASIIS

-417 SATTTLKENVGVTL
+417 NATTTLVENDGVTL
-431 DGKKGLVYEGIHEN
+431 DGKKGLVFEGISET
-445 KEEAVQTATANVE
+445 KSEEVAAVSVE

-478 QRAAATGADGV
+478 EKAAATGADGV

-497 MLTAG
+497 MLTSG

-517 IDTIAENVMTVAD
+517 IDTIADNVQIVAD

-552 EGGENEPE
+552 EGGENEPR

-579 ILKCEFKAIKKLYDK
+579 ILKCEFKAIKKLHEK
-594 GYTNLGIMIPLSQSP
+594 GYTNIGIMIPLSQSP
-609 AELKQ
+609 EELKK
-614 AKELCASVGLIP
+614 AKALCSEVGFEP
-626 HKDID
+626 HKDVE

-637 IPAAALTIEDYLE
+637 IPAAAIMIDEY
-650 IGVDFVSLGTND
+650 IKVGIDFVSLGTND

-681 TEEHPAVMKLIERTI
+681 SEEHPAVMKLIERTI
-696 KKCVEAGVTCSICGQ
+696 RKCAEAGVKCSICGQ

-720 TFIISP
+720 K
-726 VLSRFLPCTLC
+726 
-737 DNLSPDTI
+737 
-745 SHRFPVHQS
+745 
-754 TLVSFPDDI
+754 LVEFGI
-763 TSYIQKSS
+763 TSVSSNTDAIADVRKTVARAEQKII
-771 LLLPLLLFRR
+771 LDAAR
-781 PDKDEVRLPPTY
+781 KRLE
-793 PPHHVH
+793 

>member
-1 MYVVKFEDLGK
+1 MYVKKFEDLNK
-12 SDIGIAGG
+12 SDIPIAGG

-43 ETYGKFMEDAGI
+43 QTYEKFMLETGI
-55 NGKVL
+55 NDKVL
-60 DILAKTDINNTKE
+60 SILDEIDINDTKA
-73 LQAAAEEIKSII
+73 LQAASEEIKAII
-85 IGTPVPEDMSTLIIE
+85 NEAPIPEDMILFITE
-100 AYNQLCQRVDEDDT
+100 AYNQLCQRFDGDDVE
-114 DVAIRSSATAE
+114 VAIRSSATAE
-125 DLPDASFAG
+125 DLPEASFAG
-134 QQDTFLHV
+134 QQDTYLYV
-142 SGSED
+142 SG
-147 VIDYIR
+147 IDAVLEYIR

-167 REENGFDHSKVYI
+167 REENDFEHAKVLI

-188 IADKAGVMFTV
+188 NADKAGVMFTV

-227 DNYVVDKSND
+227 DNYQVDKADNSVIN
-237 EVVSVTISDKKL
+237 VTISDKKV
-249 MYVKDEDGTSVRV
+249 MYINDENETSIKV
-262 DVPEDKRNERVLS
+262 DVPEEKRNERVLS
-275 DEELVELTE
+275 DEELIELTE

-298 TEWAFERGNLF
+298 TEWAFENGELF

-317 TLGDDNGVAGE
+317 TLGDVCEDVAEASDDIGE
-328 DSSISDKNVI
+328 VL
-338 VKGLGA
+338 VRGLGA
-344 SPGTAS
+344 SPGMAA
-350 GKVKIILDIDELDK
+350 GNVKIILDIEELDK

-384 RRASGI
+384 KRSSGI
-390 ITDEGGVTCHASIIS
+390 VTDEGGVTCHASIIS

-417 SATTTLKENVGVTL
+417 DATSALKENTGVTI
-431 DGKKGLVYEGIHEN
+431 DGKKGLVFDGISEN
-445 KEEAVQTATANVE
+445 KEEAVQVVASAG

-478 QRAAATGADGV
+478 AKAAATGADGV

-517 IDTIAENVMTVAD
+517 IDTIAENVKIVAD
-530 AFYPK
+530 EFYPK

-579 ILKCEFKAIKKLYDK
+579 ILKCEFKAIKKLHEQ
-594 GYTNLGIMIPLSQSP
+594 GYTNIGIMIPLSQSP
-609 AELKQ
+609 EELKQ
-614 AKELCASVGLIP
+614 AKALCSEIGLEP
-626 HKDID
+626 QKDVE

-637 IPAAALTIEDYLE
+637 IPAAALTIEDY
-650 IGVDFVSLGTND
+650 IAVGIDFVSLGTND

-674 EFVAKHY
+674 EYVAKHY
-681 TEEHPAVMKLIERTI
+681 SEEHPAVMKLIEMTI
-696 KKCVEAGVTCSICGQ
+696 KKCVEAGVKCSICGQ
-711 AGSVPHIVE
+711 AGSVPRIVE
-720 TFIISP
+720 K
-726 VLSRFLPCTLC
+726 
-737 DNLSPDTI
+737 
-745 SHRFPVHQS
+745 
-754 TLVSFPDDI
+754 LVGFGI
-763 TSYIQKSS
+763 TSVSS
-771 LLLPLLLFRR
+771 NT
-781 PDKDEVRLPPTY
+781 DAIAEVRKTVARAEQKIILDAARQRLE
-793 PPHHVH
+793 

>member
-188 IADKAGVMFTV
+188 IVDKAGVMFTV

-517 IDTIAENVMTVAD
+517 IDTIAENVMIVAD

-720 TFIISP
+720 K
-726 VLSRFLPCTLC
+726 
-737 DNLSPDTI
+737 
-745 SHRFPVHQS
+745 
-754 TLVSFPDDI
+754 LVGFGI
-763 TSYIQKSS
+763 TSVSS
-771 LLLPLLLFRR
+771 NA
-781 PDKDEVRLPPTY
+781 DAVAEVRKTVARAEKKIILDAARKSQE
-793 PPHHVH
+793 

>member
-1 MYVVKFEDLGK
+1 MYVVKFEDLNK

-33 PVPPGFVVTA
+33 PVPPGYVVTA
-43 ETYGKFMEDAGI
+43 ETYEKFMEDSGI
-55 NGKVL
+55 NGKVM
-60 DILAKTDINNTKE
+60 DILDKIDINNTKE

-85 IGTPVPEDMSTLIIE
+85 IATPIPDDMTTLITE
-100 AYNQLCQRVDEDDT
+100 AYNQLCQRVGEDDT

-125 DLPDASFAG
+125 DLPEASFAG

-142 SGSED
+142 SGNDE
-147 VIDYIR
+147 VMEYIR

-167 REENGFDHSKVYI
+167 REENNFDHDKVYI

-188 IADKAGVMFTV
+188 NADKAGVMFTV

-227 DNYVVDKSND
+227 DNYQVDKLNN
-237 EVVSVTISDKKL
+237 EIINVTISDKKL
-249 MYVKDEDGTSVRV
+249 MYTNDENGTSVRV
-262 DVPEDKRNERVLS
+262 DVPEDKRKERVLS
-275 DEELVELTE
+275 DEELIELTE
-284 MGKRIQAH
+284 MGKRVQSH

-298 TEWAFERGNLF
+298 TEWAFEKGNLF

-317 TLGDDNGVAGE
+317 TLGDVEVEEAGA
-328 DSSISDKNVI
+328 DSSDVGE
-338 VKGLGA
+338 VLVRGLGA
-344 SPGTAS
+344 SPGMAS
-350 GKVKIILDIDELDK
+350 GEVKIVLDIDELDK
-364 IKDGDIMVTTMT
+364 IEEGDIMVTTMT

-390 ITDEGGVTCHASIIS
+390 VTDEGGVTCHASIIS

-417 SATTTLKENVGVTL
+417 DATTTLKENSGVTL
-431 DGKKGLVYEGIHEN
+431 DGKKGLVFEGISET
-445 KEEAVQTATANVE
+445 KEVDAPVQGAVE

-478 QRAAATGADGV
+478 EKAAATGADGV

-502 IHPGKFIADGREDEL
+502 VHPGKFISDGREDEL
-517 IDTIAENVMTVAD
+517 IDTIAENVMIVAD

-579 ILKCEFKAIKKLYDK
+579 ILKCEFKAIKKLHEQ
-594 GYTNLGIMIPLSQSP
+594 GYTNIGIMIPLSQSP
-609 AELKQ
+609 AELVQ
-614 AKELCASVGLIP
+614 AKALCSEVGLEP
-626 HKDID
+626 HKDVD

-650 IGVDFVSLGTND
+650 VGIDFVSLGTND

-696 KKCVEAGVTCSICGQ
+696 KKCVAAGVKCSICGQ

-720 TFIISP
+720 K
-726 VLSRFLPCTLC
+726 
-737 DNLSPDTI
+737 
-745 SHRFPVHQS
+745 
-754 TLVSFPDDI
+754 LVGFGI
-763 TSYIQKSS
+763 TSVSS
-771 LLLPLLLFRR
+771 NA
-781 PDKDEVRLPPTY
+781 DAVAEVRKTVARAEQKIILDAARKRLE
-793 PPHHVH
+793 

>member
-1 MYVVKFEDLGK
+1 MYVKKFEELSK

-43 ETYGKFMEDAGI
+43 QAYEYFMDEAGI
-55 NGKVL
+55 NDQVMSIL
-60 DILAKTDINNTKE
+60 DEIDINDTKA
-73 LQAAAEEIKSII
+73 LQAAAEEIKRII
-85 IGTPVPEDMSTLIIE
+85 VESPIPDDLVMFIKEY
-100 AYNQLCQRVDEDDT
+100 YNQLCQRVGEDDT

-125 DLPDASFAG
+125 DLPEASFAG

-142 SGSED
+142 SGDDE
-147 VIDYIR
+147 VIEYIR

-167 REENGFDHSKVYI
+167 REENDFEHSKVYI

-188 IADKAGVMFTV
+188 NADKAGVMFTV

-215 LGEAVV
+215 LGESVV

-227 DNYVVDKSND
+227 DNYQVDKKDN
-237 EVVSVTISDKKL
+237 EIINVTISDKKV
-249 MYVKDEDGTSVRV
+249 MYTNDENGTSVKV
-262 DVPEDKRNERVLS
+262 DVPEEKRKERVLS
-275 DEELVELTE
+275 DDELIELTE
-284 MGKRIQAH
+284 MGKRVQAH

-298 TEWAFERGNLF
+298 TEWAFEKDMLF

-317 TLGDDNGVAGE
+317 TLGGAEADDGDEASDLGE
-328 DSSISDKNVI
+328 VL
-338 VKGLGA
+338 VRGLGA
-344 SPGTAS
+344 SPGMAA
-350 GKVKIILDIDELDK
+350 GKVKIVLDIDELDK

-390 ITDEGGVTCHASIIS
+390 VTDEGGVTCHASIIS

-417 SATTTLKENVGVTL
+417 DATTTLKENSGVTL
-431 DGKKGLVYEGIHEN
+431 DGKKGLVFEGISQT
-445 KEEAVQTATANVE
+445 KEEAAPVASVE

-478 QRAAATGADGV
+478 EKAAATGADGV

-497 MLTAG
+497 MLTSG

-517 IDTIAENVMTVAD
+517 IDTIADNVQIVAD
-530 AFYPK
+530 AFYPR

-552 EGGENEPE
+552 EGGENEPR

-579 ILKCEFKAIKKLYDK
+579 ILKCEFKAIKKLHEK
-594 GYTNLGIMIPLSQSP
+594 GYTNIGIMIPLSQNP
-609 AELKQ
+609 EELKQ
-614 AKELCASVGLIP
+614 AKALCSSIGFEP
-626 HKDID
+626 HKDVD

-637 IPAAALTIEDYLE
+637 IPAAAIMIDEY
-650 IGVDFVSLGTND
+650 IKVGIDFVSLGTND

-681 TEEHPAVMKLIERTI
+681 SEEHPAVMKLIERTI
-696 KKCVEAGVTCSICGQ
+696 RKCAEAGVKCSICGQ

-720 TFIISP
+720 KLVEFGISSVSSNTDAIADVRKTVARAEQKII
-726 VLSRFLPCTLC
+726 LDAAR
-737 DNLSPDTI
+737 
-745 SHRFPVHQS
+745 
-754 TLVSFPDDI
+754 
-763 TSYIQKSS
+763 K
-771 LLLPLLLFRR
+771 
-781 PDKDEVRLPPTY
+781 RLE
-793 PPHHVH
+793 

>member
-1 MYVVKFEDLGK
+1 MYVQKFEDLNK
-12 SDIGIAGG
+12 SDIAIAGG

-43 ETYGKFMEDAGI
+43 QTYQKFMEDTGI
-55 NGKVL
+55 NDKVL
-60 DILAKTDINNTKE
+60 DILDKIDINDTKA
-73 LQAAAEEIKSII
+73 LQAAAEEIKAII
-85 IGTPVPEDMSTLIIE
+85 IETPIPEDMVMFIKE
-100 AYNQLCQRVDEDDT
+100 AYNQLCQRVGEDDT

-125 DLPDASFAG
+125 DLPEASFAG

-142 SGSED
+142 SGDEE
-147 VIDYIR
+147 VIEYVR

-167 REENGFDHSKVYI
+167 REENDFEHSKVLI

-227 DNYVVDKSND
+227 DNYQVDKTNN
-237 EVVSVTISDKKL
+237 EIINVTISDKKV
-249 MYVKDEDGTSVRV
+249 MYTNDESGTSVKV
-262 DVPEDKRNERVLS
+262 DVPEKMRRERVLS
-275 DEELVELTE
+275 DEELIELTE
-284 MGKRIQAH
+284 MGKRVQAH

-298 TEWAFERGNLF
+298 TEWAFERDNLF

-317 TLGDDNGVAGE
+317 TLSDDEPGE
-328 DSSISDKNVI
+328 DDGASVEGE
-338 VKGLGA
+338 VLVRGLGA
-344 SPGTAS
+344 SPGIAS
-350 GKVKIILDIDELDK
+350 GEVKIILDIDELDK
-364 IKDGDIMVTTMT
+364 IEDGDVMVTTMT

-390 ITDEGGVTCHASIIS
+390 VTDEGGVTCHASIIS

-417 SATTTLKENVGVTL
+417 NATTTLKENTGVTL
-431 DGKKGLVYEGIHEN
+431 DGKKGLVFEGITEV
-445 KEEAVQTATANVE
+445 KEEAAQTVVAAE
-458 AAPIITVTEVKANV
+458 APILTVTEVKANV

-478 QRAAATGADGV
+478 ERAAATGADGV

-502 IHPGKFIADGREDEL
+502 VHPGKFIADGREDEL
-517 IDTIAENVMTVAD
+517 IDTIADNVQIVAD

-552 EGGENEPE
+552 EGGENEPR

-579 ILKCEFKAIKKLYDK
+579 ILKCEFKAIKKLHEK
-594 GYTNLGIMIPLSQSP
+594 GYTNIGIMIPLSQSP
-609 AELKQ
+609 EELIK
-614 AKELCASVGLIP
+614 AKALCAEVGFIP
-626 HKDID
+626 HKDVD

-637 IPAAALTIEDYLE
+637 IPAAAIIIDEYLKV
-650 IGVDFVSLGTND
+650 GVDFVSLGTND

-696 KKCVEAGVTCSICGQ
+696 RKCAEAGVTCSICGQ

-720 TFIISP
+720 K
-726 VLSRFLPCTLC
+726 
-737 DNLSPDTI
+737 
-745 SHRFPVHQS
+745 
-754 TLVSFPDDI
+754 LVKFGI
-763 TSYIQKSS
+763 TSVSS
-771 LLLPLLLFRR
+771 NA
-781 PDKDEVRLPPTY
+781 DAIAEVRKTVARAEQKIILEAARKRLE
-793 PPHHVH
+793 